1 MAAAA
6 FILAALAA
14 PYYLR
19 SRQVVK
25 AGSSTSAIVPRR
37 SVAVLGFKNLS
48 GRAEQSWVSTALS
61 DWLTTE
67 LSAGEQ
73 LRTIP
78 AETVARM
85 RMELSV
91 PDSDS
96 FSKESLARIGSNLGT
111 DLVVV
116 GSYASLG
123 KDSGGLVRLDLRL
136 QDCRS
141 GETVVAMS
149 ETGTETHLFDLVSQA
164 GENLRNR
171 LGIQAVTR
179 KEAAEVA
186 VALPK
191 NHDAA
196 RFYSEGLAKLRVFDA
211 LAARDLFLKAVAE
224 EPSFA
229 LSHAGLA
236 TAWATLGY
244 DENAR
249 LEAKQAYELS
259 SNLPRAERLMVE
271 GRYDEMSKDWEKA
284 VEIYRALFAFFPD
297 SLDYGLALAHAQVS
311 QGKGKDAL
319 ETVAALQKLPSPLG
333 DDPRIDLSD
342 ARAAE
347 SLGDYKRDEASCLR
361 AAQKAQALGASLL
374 FAEARANQAWAS
386 LNLGNSDE
394 AVRAAAD
401 AKRISEAVGNQRGVA
416 RAINL
421 SGIALENKGDSLAAK
436 RMYEQSLLISRKI
449 GNKLGVAN
457 ELDDLGDVL
466 LALGDLQGAREKYEA
481 SLAADQEIANQDGI
495 ALAKGALGVVLLALG
510 DHAGAKKVS
519 EESVELGRRLGDR
532 EKTAIALA
540 GLGDIYRAEG
550 NLEEARKYASEAV
563 SIFDQIGDKQSSA
576 RFQLELAE
584 LSIDEHRGADAAAIA
599 SRVAQEFER
608 ERAIRDQSLAN
619 AILAQALLSQGN
631 VPAAKRA
638 VEGALAFSD
647 KYHDRQVE
655 LLVALTA
662 ARVRA
667 ASGSA
672 PDRLEATNRLQQVLA
687 DSAKTGFLRYTFEA
701 RLALG
706 ELELQSGNRLNGRQ
720 RLESLMKD
728 ASDKNFELVAR
739 EAATDL
745 KQVSQVQ

>member
-1 MAAAA
+1 
-6 FILAALAA
+6 
-14 PYYLR
+14 
-19 SRQVVK
+19 
-25 AGSSTSAIVPRR
+25 
-37 SVAVLGFKNLS
+37 
-48 GRAEQSWVSTALS
+48 
-61 DWLTTE
+61 
-67 LSAGEQ
+67 
-73 LRTIP
+73 
-78 AETVARM
+78 
-85 RMELSV
+85 
-91 PDSDS
+91 
-96 FSKESLARIGSNLGT
+96 
-111 DLVVV
+111 
-116 GSYASLG
+116 
-123 KDSGGLVRLDLRL
+123 
-136 QDCRS
+136 
-141 GETVVAMS
+141 
-149 ETGTETHLFDLVSQA
+149 
-164 GENLRNR
+164 
-171 LGIQAVTR
+171 
-179 KEAAEVA
+179 
-186 VALPK
+186 
-191 NHDAA
+191 
-196 RFYSEGLAKLRVFDA
+196 
-211 LAARDLFLKAVAE
+211 
-224 EPSFA
+224 
-229 LSHAGLA
+229 
-236 TAWATLGY
+236 
-244 DENAR
+244 
-249 LEAKQAYELS
+249 
-259 SNLPRAERLMVE
+259 
-271 GRYDEMSKDWEKA
+271 
-284 VEIYRALFAFFPD
+284 
-297 SLDYGLALAHAQVS
+297 
-311 QGKGKDAL
+311 
-319 ETVAALQKLPSPLG
+319 
-333 DDPRIDLSD
+333 
-342 ARAAE
+342 
-347 SLGDYKRDEASCLR
+347 
-361 AAQKAQALGASLL
+361 
-374 FAEARANQAWAS
+374 
-386 LNLGNSDE
+386 
-394 AVRAAAD
+394 
-401 AKRISEAVGNQRGVA
+401 
-416 RAINL
+416 
-421 SGIALENKGDSLAAK
+421 
-436 RMYEQSLLISRKI
+436 
-449 GNKLGVAN
+449 
-457 ELDDLGDVL
+457 
-466 LALGDLQGAREKYEA
+466 
-481 SLAADQEIANQDGI
+481 
-495 ALAKGALGVVLLALG
+495 LG